1 MHSFEENKYKMA
13 FAPIQ
18 QETNILARYDI
29 TGIYAQH
36 LNKLA
41 GFKIVC
47 ICDDSTSMRERLGN
61 GKTRWDELKQS
72 IEIVLDIG
80 SAYNVDCDVLFL
92 NRPGFRNVKHISQL
106 SDQFMSPPT
115 GLTPLAASFQMA
127 IENNRNEL
135 VERKLLIIIF
145 TDGSPTSNNSNPQ
158 MAINE
163 FKHSLQN
170 RNPIDKI
177 FITIVACT
185 DDEYALEYLNNWDKS
200 IKNLDVVD
208 DYESER
214 KEIYSKKKSKKDRSA
229 FSYGDY
235 IVKII
240 LGSFVKEIDQT
251 DEKKKSDS
259 DCTLQ

>member
-1 MHSFEENKYKMA
+1 
-13 FAPIQ
+13 
-18 QETNILARYDI
+18 
-29 TGIYAQH
+29 

-47 ICDDSTSMRERLGN
+47 ICDDSTSIRERLGN

>member
-1 MHSFEENKYKMA
+1 M
-13 FAPIQ
+13 
-18 QETNILARYDI
+18 NITDKYDI
-29 TGIYAQH
+29 TGIFSEK
-36 LNKLA
+36 LNQLQE
-41 GFKIVC
+41 FKIVC
-47 ICDDSTSMRERLGN
+47 ICDDSTSMRETLNKGQT
-61 GKTRWDELKQS
+61 KWEELKQS

-80 SAYNVDCDVLFL
+80 AAYNVDCDVLFL

-106 SDQFMSPPT
+106 NEQFMLPPT

-135 VERKLLIIIF
+135 TERKLLVIIF

-170 RNPIDKI
+170 RSPIDRI
-177 FITIVACT
+177 FVTIVACT
-185 DDEYALEYLNNWDKS
+185 DDEYALEYLNDWDKN
-200 IKNLDVVD
+200 IKNLDIVD
-208 DYESER
+208 DYESEK
-214 KEIYSKKKSKKDRSA
+214 KEIYSKKKSKKDRVA

-240 LGSFVKEIDQT
+240 LGSFVKEIDAI
-251 DEKKKSDS
+251 DEKNKSS
-259 DCTLQ
+259 CSLQ